1 MVRSTGRSLKAFS
14 RDRLLLDIHASCNHR
29 ETAVT
34 DAPALVDDIIAA
46 LVRTDHKG
54 VLERQQ
60 IVQIVRQVL
69 GRFDQV
75 AATVYDAY
83 HPAG

>member
-1 MVRSTGRSLKAFS
+1 
-14 RDRLLLDIHASCNHR
+14 
-29 ETAVT
+29 
-34 DAPALVDDIIAA
+34 VDDIIAA